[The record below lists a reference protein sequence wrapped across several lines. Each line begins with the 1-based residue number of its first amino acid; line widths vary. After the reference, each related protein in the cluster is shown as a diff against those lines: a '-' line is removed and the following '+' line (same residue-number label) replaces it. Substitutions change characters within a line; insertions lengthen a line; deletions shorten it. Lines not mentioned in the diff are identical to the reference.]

1 MRRKTGEK
9 VGILF
14 IGAYHVWLR
23 NALVFRKNIRVNLLP
38 PFIEPLLYLG
48 AIGFGIGAYIIDIE
62 GLPYVRFIAPAILA
76 ASVMNASFFECAY
89 GTYVRMYYQ
98 KTFDALLAT
107 PITIHEVILGEIF
120 WGATRGF
127 ISALSISIILLLLGL
142 ASPSGLLLA
151 LPLSFVA
158 GLLFSGIAACFSA
171 VSPSIDTISYPATLF
186 IAPMFLFS
194 GTFFPLHLLPQIVQ
208 VLALIFLPLTHVV
221 SLIRGLLTESYEP
234 LWALNITWIV
244 LGTIAFSF
252 LAIRLFERR
261 LIV

>member
-1 MRRKTGEK
+1 MLK
-9 VGILF
+9 
-14 IGAYHVWLR
+14 GAYWVWLR
-23 NALVFRKNIRVNLLP
+23 NLVVFKKNLRVNLIP
-38 PFIEPLLYLG
+38 PFIEPILYLG
-48 AIGFGIGAYIIDIE
+48 AIGFGIGAYITDIE
-62 GLPYVRFIAPAILA
+62 GLPYVRFIAPGILA

-107 PITIHEVILGEIF
+107 PITIHEVILGEIL

-142 ASPSGLLLA
+142 ASPVGLFLA
-151 LPLSFVA
+151 VPLSFLA

-171 VSPSIDTISYPATLF
+171 LSPSIDTISYPATLF

-194 GTFFPLHLLPQIVQ
+194 GTFFPISLLPPVVQ
-208 VLALIFLPLTHVV
+208 VLALLFLPLTHVV
-221 SLIRGLLTESYEP
+221 ALIRGLLTGGPVP
-234 LWALNITWIV
+234 LWFLNISWIV
-244 LGTIAFSF
+244 LGTMVFSF

>member
-1 MRRKTGEK
+1 MKGPGFEIIATLFTGT
-9 VGILF
+9 GR
-14 IGAYHVWLR
+14 VWLR
-23 NALVFRKNIRVNLLP
+23 NALVFQKNIRVNLIP

-48 AIGFGIGAYIIDIE
+48 AIGFGIGAYITDIE
-62 GLPYVRFIAPAILA
+62 GLPYVRFIAPGILA

-107 PITIHEVILGEIF
+107 PITIQEVIMGEIL

-127 ISALSISIILLLLGL
+127 ISALSISIILLLLNL
-142 ASPSGLLLA
+142 ASPVGLLIA
-151 LPLSFVA
+151 LPLSFLA
-158 GLLFSGIAACFSA
+158 GLLFSAIAACFSA
-171 VSPSIDTISYPATLF
+171 LSPSIDTISYPATLF

-194 GTFFPLHLLPQIVQ
+194 GTFFPLSLLPPIVQ
-208 VLALIFLPLTHVV
+208 GIALIFLPLTHVV
-221 SLIRGLLTESYEP
+221 ALVRGLLTGGANP
-234 LWALNITWIV
+234 LWILNISWIV
-244 LGTIAFSF
+244 LGTMVFSF